1 MRHTIKLNQLD
12 MKNLV
17 VGLGLLLS
25 AASFANNGNNGILP
39 TKSTSDNVRTWLS
52 NNLVYPTHAIAN
64 KEQGTVYV
72 SFTISNDGELQ
83 NVELEQGI
91 SPCLDKTALEMV
103 LKMPIDQLIA
113 GSEKMEASYVVPI
126 KFVIK

>member
-1 MRHTIKLNQLD
+1 

-17 VGLGLLLS
+17 LGLGLLLS
-25 AASFANNGNNGILP
+25 AASFANGGNKGIVP
-39 TKSTSDNVRTWLS
+39 TRSTSDNVRMWLAS
-52 NNLVYPTHAIAN
+52 NLVYPTHAIEN

-83 NVELEQGI
+83 NVELAHGV

-113 GSEKMEASYVVPI
+113 GSEKIEASYIVPI